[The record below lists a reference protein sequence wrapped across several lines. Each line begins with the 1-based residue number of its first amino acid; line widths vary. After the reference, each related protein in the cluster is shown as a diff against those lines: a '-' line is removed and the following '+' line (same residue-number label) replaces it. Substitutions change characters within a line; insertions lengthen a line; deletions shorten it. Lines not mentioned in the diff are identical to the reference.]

1 MLPIISL
8 TYLIIVRL
16 KALARKK
23 MTAIKAVV
31 YLPKRTNSLVVPDI
45 KGRGVVVTFN
55 YTLQFEMYNVKH
67 TRESF
72 SKGITKFL

>member
-1 MLPIISL
+1 
-8 TYLIIVRL
+8 
-16 KALARKK
+16 

-45 KGRGVVVTFN
+45 KGCGVVVTFN
-55 YTLQFEMYNVKH
+55 YTLQFEIYNVKH

-72 SKGITKFL
+72 SKGIMKYL

>member
-1 MLPIISL
+1 
-8 TYLIIVRL
+8 
-16 KALARKK
+16 

-55 YTLQFEMYNVKH
+55 YTLQFEIYNVKH